1 MNAIASTRIAREGS
15 SKRDQEPSERP
26 IILVAT
32 DGSETSR
39 AAYTAA
45 ELIAARTR
53 ALVHV
58 LSVAEAFTAV
68 GQIPVATVPAP
79 DVEEATKDAL
89 RADMVEQLLTRGR
102 LGKWS
107 TEILVGKPAT
117 VIAEAAK
124 EREADLIIIGAGKH
138 GLVDR
143 LIGEETASNLAKVVK
158 RPLLIAS
165 PSLTRLPER
174 VVIALD
180 LERSD
185 RAGLLS
191 MLELLGSPEK
201 VSVLHVKPRSESF
214 GIDWAEFDDDYRA
227 DLAGAYGELAASL
240 ETLPGIRPD
249 LAIEHGEAAREITR
263 FAKSGDVDMIV
274 LGVKRRTA
282 FSAPGAGTA
291 MKVARSAHCSVLL
304 IPRQG

>member
-1 MNAIASTRIAREGS
+1 MNAIASTRSAREKS
-15 SKRDQEPSERP
+15 SKREPSERP
-26 IILVAT
+26 VILVAT

-58 LSVAEAFTAV
+58 LSVVEPFPTVA
-68 GQIPVATVPAP
+68 QIPGATVPAP

-89 RADMVEQLLTRGR
+89 RAAMVEQLLTRGR

-117 VIAEAAK
+117 VIAAAAK

-143 LIGEETASNLAKVVK
+143 LIGEETASNLAKVVQ
-158 RPLLIAS
+158 RPVLIAS
-165 PSLTRLPER
+165 PSLARLPER
-174 VVIALD
+174 LVIALD

-185 RAGLLS
+185 RGDLLS
-191 MLELLGSPEK
+191 MLELLGSPED
-201 VSVLHVKPRSESF
+201 VTVLHVKPRSESF
-214 GIDWAEFDDDYRA
+214 GIDWVEFDDDYRA
-227 DLAGAYGELAASL
+227 DLAAAYGELATSL
-240 ETLPGIRPD
+240 ETLPEIRPD
-249 LAIEHGEAAREITR
+249 LAIEHGDAAHEITR
-263 FAKSGDVDMIV
+263 FAQSGEVDVIV
-274 LGVKRRTA
+274 LGVKRRTP
-282 FSAPGAGTA
+282 FSAPGAGIA

-304 IPRQG
+304 IPRRG